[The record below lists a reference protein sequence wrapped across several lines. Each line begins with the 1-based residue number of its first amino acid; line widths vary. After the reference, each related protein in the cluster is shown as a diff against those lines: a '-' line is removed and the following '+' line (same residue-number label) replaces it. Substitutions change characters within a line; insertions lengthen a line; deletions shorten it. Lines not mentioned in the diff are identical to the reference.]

1 MPLTR
6 PSSNPS
12 SPKTAAG
19 CSTSFH
25 LLRLRSSDGQ
35 QVFQLAL
42 YEGVD
47 SASLHRTVAARV
59 GAPED
64 AIFCTSTPEATG
76 PVVPLSA
83 ALLHAGLPEDFFL
96 TVHVYEK
103 PNNSFPGNSFQSDEP
118 PKAAGAPPE
127 GRSLEVVQSANSAS
141 YTSLL
146 RMSRVRWENF
156 AQQTDEI
163 VTAMERFNRL
173 STDLANERTLLAW
186 IRTAM
191 AGIRTIF
198 VFYAIEGVSRFW
210 EAGVSISE
218 VLMALLVLILLFT
231 GRARYYAIKDLILKR
246 DPPASFGRVSLRY
259 TRESRTGLEPVAAK
273 VHGLG
278 HDNHD
283 HNGGSM
289 HAEMGQRVTCKKMVV
304 GLKDWKKYDLMLSAL
319 PLAQARALLV
329 AAFTVTLS
337 KVLPKQGRT
346 WRPKRTIV
354 KALSALRGFGP
365 YTTSV
370 CWQYYRLAVRYP
382 ADADLTFAACGP
394 GSRSGLNS
402 LFGHPPDL
410 CKEARGPSINTSS
423 PHAWSFFS
431 LFSPLRFP
439 EKLTFRLRGHSLH
452 QE

>member
-6 PSSNPS
+6 PSSDPS

-19 CSTSFH
+19 GCSTSFH
-25 LLRLRSSDGQ
+25 LLTLRSSDGQ

-103 PNNSFPGNSFQSDEP
+103 PTNSFPGNSFQSDEP

-127 GRSLEVVQSANSAS
+127 GRRLEVVPNANSAS

-231 GRARYYAIKDLILKR
+231 GRARYYAIKELILKK

-259 TRESRTGLEPVAAK
+259 TYLVLGMTTMITTAA
-273 VHGLG
+273 
-278 HDNHD
+278 
-283 HNGGSM
+283 
-289 HAEMGQRVTCKKMVV
+289 
-304 GLKDWKKYDLMLSAL
+304 
-319 PLAQARALLV
+319 
-329 AAFTVTLS
+329 
-337 KVLPKQGRT
+337 
-346 WRPKRTIV
+346 
-354 KALSALRGFGP
+354 
-365 YTTSV
+365 V
-370 CWQYYRLAVRYP
+370 CMRRW
-382 ADADLTFAACGP
+382 G
-394 GSRSGLNS
+394 
-402 LFGHPPDL
+402 
-410 CKEARGPSINTSS
+410 KE
-423 PHAWSFFS
+423 
-431 LFSPLRFP
+431 
-439 EKLTFRLRGHSLH
+439 
-452 QE
+452 